1 MPPDEVSP
9 SSLGRPGRKKP
20 KPYEP
25 TPAAGSS
32 AADGPRRAR
41 PETRR
46 ESWRD
51 KPIGRRAV
59 LAILG
64 LGALGIAYG
73 ENVQNGITS
82 LLTPLRSSG
91 LANLVPGGGGF
102 VIYTI
107 TGGYPAAPPDYKLT
121 VDGLV
126 TIP

>member
-32 AADGPRRAR
+32 AAGGPPSRPPRDPAR
-41 PETRR
+41 EAG
-46 ESWRD
+46 E

-91 LANLVPGGGGF
+91 LANLVPGGGGSSSTPSRA
-102 VIYTI
+102 VTRPLPPI
-107 TGGYPAAPPDYKLT
+107 TN
-121 VDGLV
+121 
-126 TIP
+126 